1 MTQAKLMRG
10 IGAKEGDYVSPHVQ
24 HLASKTV
31 YEMLK
36 SPEDNTIELKV
47 GASDALI
54 EQHRE
59 MNENIAKLVAQ
70 QASGFR
76 QGLNTAD
83 IQKVHIKKSDDI
95 IDVDLKD
102 DDEDEDD
109 E

>member
-1 MTQAKLMRG
+1 
-10 IGAKEGDYVSPHVQ
+10 
-24 HLASKTV
+24 
-31 YEMLK
+31 MLK

-83 IQKVHIKKSDDI
+83 IQRVHIKKSDDI

-102 DDEDEDD
+102 DDEDEED

>member
-1 MTQAKLMRG
+1 MLFSTQ
-10 IGAKEGDYVSPHVQ
+10 
-24 HLASKTV
+24 
-31 YEMLK
+31 
-36 SPEDNTIELKV
+36 
-47 GASDALI
+47 
-54 EQHRE
+54 
-59 MNENIAKLVAQ
+59 LVAQ

-95 IDVDLKD
+95 IDVDLKE